1 MLQDS
6 MNNLIPEIK
15 CLDSVALL
23 KSQFSLKN
31 LWPEVEF
38 SVNQDL
44 KLDQRD
50 QVYFQKLAL
59 EFKEKQL
66 LLTLLRNLKLSK
78 ILIK

>member
-15 CLDSVALL
+15 CQHSVALL
-23 KSQFSLKN
+23 KNLFSLKN
-31 LWPEVEF
+31 QRPEVEF
-38 SVNQDL
+38 LVNQDL

-66 LLTLLRNLKLSK
+66 
-78 ILIK
+78 